1 MFEILFKDY
10 VNHFTKTSKA
20 DWSYEAGLVLLGA
33 KKMYEAIGATE
44 YFDRIVEYINFYVSE
59 DGSLEHAEKACQDL
73 YKIGLGKI
81 LCFLYEQ
88 EKGEKYKKVLD
99 ELVNRIRG
107 MEDKYEALPLYLE
120 YETKF
125 NEKENY
131 NDVYRCMKDARA
143 VFQNEKVPM
152 KNRMYDLMALIDMYE
167 NSSEEVFEQHKQY
180 AIWFKA
186 ALRDALA
193 YQQYE
198 FNETAVIAYCMLKG
212 CRLGIL
218 LQEKYQKLAEEMVC
232 KLLELDFAE
241 MKATGAVGIMAM
253 AYAEYLMRSEIL

>member
-1 MFEILFKDY
+1 MFEAFFKDY
-10 VNHFTKTSKA
+10 INDFTQTSNVG
-20 DWSYEAGLVLLGA
+20 WSYEVGLVLLGA
-33 KKMYEAIGATE
+33 KEMYEATGATE
-44 YFDRIVEYINFYVSE
+44 YFDLIVEYMNSYISE
-59 DGSLEHAEKACQDL
+59 DGSLDYVNEACQDL

-88 EKGEKYKKVLD
+88 GKGEKYKKALD
-99 ELVNRIRG
+99 KMVNHIRT
-107 MEDKYEALPLYLE
+107 MEDKYEVLPLYLE

-143 VFQNEKVPM
+143 GFQNERVPM
-152 KNRMYDLMALIDMYE
+152 ESRIYDLMVLIDMYE

-180 AIWFKA
+180 SIWFKA
-186 ALRDALA
+186 ALKDVLVEQR
-193 YQQYE
+193 YE
-198 FNETAVIAYCMLKG
+198 LEETAVIAYCILKG

-218 LQEKYQKLAEEMVC
+218 LQEKYQRFAEEMVC
-232 KLLELDFAE
+232 KLLKLDFAN
-241 MKATGAVGIMAM
+241 MKAEAVGTVAM